1 MKAINPKTGKPI
13 TIMRSAA
20 TITKTNRTV
29 IWHPGAKQNRW
40 SVIITE
46 DDPVEP
52 ADIVFLYG
60 KPTEEL
66 KQKWVKWLVSRQEGA
81 LLIATPTWLEALRLN
96 AATDSSLLATTELY
110 QRYPYLPDL
119 KETDSKEAWVLSI
132 CQLMRFNRL
141 ITNKSMDNS
150 AQIFKGLLL
159 QEQQQEQQEQEQS
172 PPQVWLIQQ
181 YYQAPRKER
190 AKELSQ
196 VLEKNIN
203 NPYIDKIVLLNEKIY
218 DSQELQSPK
227 IQQVNIGHRL
237 TYYDVLT
244 YIKNDVPKD
253 TIVVFS
259 NSDIYL
265 DNTLRQLYSLDLDK
279 KFLALLRYDMPDDIL
294 FGPRADSQDT
304 WILWSSSV
312 DFDVTQEEFGFNFG
326 VPGCD
331 NAITVAMLKKK
342 FAISNPALS
351 IKSYHVHASNI
362 RNYVASDVL
371 DKPIF
376 LYVEPTA
383 IQDYNIQTDLIS
395 HKTPT
400 WPKVTPRSFSRPI
413 KCVDKTTAETICR
426 MMSKSD
432 NPNAAPY
439 NYSTESPNIFN
450 KAYDTKGS
458 QDNQLYTFTST
469 SHSPIFTMPAGI
481 VCDYTNLFVGTNPV
495 WKEEWSRAP
504 LTILTNTIHV
514 PEMAAVHFPQEI
526 ANSASQWFLR
536 YLPNI
541 LKIYLH
547 TDKNPEFIVSIHP
560 DTQRALSI
568 LNWTTDKEVTM
579 IPYLSDC
586 QYVSETVYALTPPS
600 FKEIP
605 PENIDLLRTLLP
617 KKEKEQQ
624 DNNTPQV
631 VICAERTPDHILSH
645 DYCNQ
650 LIKNIFHRK
659 ERANWNVV
667 IVDVN
672 TPTETRLQALM
683 RADLVIAASE
693 SEWDA
698 ADWCWL
704 MQPDKTIAEVMPDTK
719 PRGDHI
725 HIAGAAN
732 LNYVLL
738 GTKREPLPQ
747 QRQHLL
753 EDVEKLIQQHMF
765 SQSLRAEVPKAHLP
779 NIVLPSGKALKGI
792 YEHAG
797 DTFREMVHIWQDRGY
812 CTVEYREDTP
822 HVWWHSV
829 GNVLL
834 YDRPTMRWFNNP
846 AYNLALFGNA
856 IPEKPQKTDRLW
868 SFWSR
873 SPKAVE
879 SIVATNKPLTQY
891 EDRTIPS
898 IFLGKIEN
906 GVQKERRTTHD
917 WDSVIHTFHMPTD
930 SSGGPYKYSQEEY
943 LSLLCQSRFGVCL
956 PGFGPKCNREIEYF
970 ATGTVPIITPG
981 IDISNYASKPKEN
994 VHYFTAKTPEDIK
1007 RLIETI
1013 TPEKWT
1019 EMSIACRAWW
1029 RRYASAEG
1037 LFRLTWG
1044 IVNEHQH
1051 QHGPHCQH

>member
-20 TITKTNRTV
+20 TITKTNRTALWTAAATV
-29 IWHPGAKQNRW
+29 PATGPGAKQNPW

-46 DDPVEP
+46 DDPIQP
-52 ADIVFLYG
+52 ADIVFLYN

-66 KQKWVKWLVSRQEGA
+66 KQKWSEWLATRQDGV
-81 LLIATPTWLEALRLN
+81 LIIATPTWLEALRLN
-96 AATDSSLLATTELY
+96 VAINPSLLATTELY

-119 KETDSKEAWVLSI
+119 KESDSKETWILSI

-141 ITNKSMDNS
+141 ITNKSIDNK

-159 QEQQQEQQEQEQS
+159 QQQQQA
-172 PPQVWLIQQ
+172 PQVWLIQQ
-181 YYQAPRKER
+181 YYQEANAER
-190 AKELSQ
+190 AKELEY

-218 DSQELQSPK
+218 DQLSSPK
-227 IQQVNIGHRL
+227 IHQVNIGHRL

-244 YIKNDVPKD
+244 YIKSDVPKD
-253 TIVVFS
+253 TIVIFS

-265 DNTLRQLYSLDLDK
+265 DDTLRHLYSLDLDK
-279 KFLALLRYDMPDDIL
+279 KFLALLRYEMPDDVL

-312 DFDVTQEEFGFNFG
+312 DFDITKEDFGFNFG

-331 NAITVAMLKKK
+331 NSITIAMLKKK
-342 FAISNPALS
+342 FIVCNPALS
-351 IKSYHVHASNI
+351 IKTYHVHSSNV
-362 RNYVASDVL
+362 RNYIASDVL
-371 DKPIF
+371 DKPIY

-395 HKTPT
+395 HKTPSWT
-400 WPKVTPRSFSRPI
+400 KITPRTFSRPI
-413 KCVDKTTAETICR
+413 KCVDKITAETICR

-432 NPNAAPY
+432 SPKANPY
-439 NYSTESPNIFN
+439 NYSTDSPNIFN
-450 KAYDTKGS
+450 KAYEKE
-458 QDNQLYTFTST
+458 DNQLYTFTAT
-469 SHSPIFTMPAGI
+469 NQTPIFTMPAGI
-481 VCDYTNLFVGTNPV
+481 VCDYTNLFVGNNPL

-504 LTILTNTIHV
+504 LTILTNTVHV
-514 PEMAAVHFPQEI
+514 PEIAAVHFPQEI

-541 LKIYLH
+541 LKIYQN
-547 TDKNPEFIVSIHP
+547 TGKSPEFVVSIHP

-568 LNWTTDKEVTM
+568 LNWINDKEVTM
-579 IPYLSDC
+579 IPYMSDS
-586 QYVSETVYALTPPS
+586 QYVSETVYALTPPT

-605 PENIDLLRTLLP
+605 AENIDLLRTLIP
-617 KKEKEQQ
+617 KKKDQQ
-624 DNNTPQV
+624 QQASSNPQV

-659 ERANWNVV
+659 ERANWNV
-667 IVDVN
+667 ILVDVN

-683 RADLVIAASE
+683 SADLVIAASE

-738 GTKREPLPQ
+738 GTKREPLPN

-753 EDVEKLIQQHMF
+753 EHVEKLIQQHMF

-797 DTFREMVHIWQDRGY
+797 DTFREMVHIWQERGY
-812 CTVEYREDTP
+812 CTIEYREDTP

-846 AYNLALFGNA
+846 AYKLALFGNA

-868 SFWSR
+868 SFWCR

-879 SIVATNKPLTQY
+879 SVVATNKPLTQY

-906 GVQKERRTTHD
+906 GIQKERRTTHN
-917 WDSVIHTFHMPTD
+917 WENAVHTFHMPID

-943 LSLLCQSRFGVCL
+943 LNLLCQSRFGICL

-970 ATGTVPIITPG
+970 ATGTVPIVTPG
-981 IDISNYASKPKEN
+981 VDMSNYASKPKEN
-994 VHYFTAKTPEDIK
+994 VHYFTAKTPDDVK
-1007 RLIETI
+1007 HLVET
-1013 TPEKWT
+1013 TSPEKWT

-1044 IVNEHQH
+1044 IVNEQQH

>member
-1 MKAINPKTGKPI
+1 
-13 TIMRSAA
+13 MRSSA

-29 IWHPGAKQNRW
+29 IWQTTSQEQQQRW

-46 DDPVEP
+46 DDPVQP

-60 KPTEEL
+60 KITEEL
-66 KQKWVKWLVSRQEGA
+66 KQKWTAWLKTKQGDP
-81 LLIATPTWLEALRLN
+81 LLIATPSWIEALRLN
-96 AATDSSLLATTELY
+96 VATNPSMLATTELY

-119 KETDSKEAWVLSI
+119 KETDSKEAWILSI

-141 ITNKSMDNS
+141 VTNKPIDNS

-159 QEQQQEQQEQEQS
+159 LQQQQQEQEQQQ
-172 PPQVWLIQQ
+172 PQIWLIQQ
-181 YYQAPRKER
+181 YYQASALQR
-190 AKELSQ
+190 AKEIDL
-196 VLEKNIN
+196 VLENNIN
-203 NPYIDKIVLLNEKIY
+203 NPYIDKIILLNEKIY
-218 DSQELQSPK
+218 DQTTLLSSPK
-227 IQQVNIGHRL
+227 IQQVDIGHRL

-244 YIKNDVPKD
+244 YIKNEVPKD
-253 TIVVFS
+253 TIVVFA

-265 DNTLRQLYSLDLDK
+265 DNTLRQLYALDLNK
-279 KFLALLRYDMPDDIL
+279 KFLALLRYEMPDNTL

-312 DFDVTQEEFGFNFG
+312 DFDITQEDFGFNFG

-331 NAITVAMLKKK
+331 NAITVAMLQKK
-342 FAISNPALS
+342 FIVSNPALT
-351 IKSYHVHASNI
+351 IKTYHVHASNI
-362 RNYVASDVL
+362 RNYVKSDVL
-371 DKPIF
+371 DKPVF

-383 IQDYNIQTDLIS
+383 IQDYNIQVDLTAY
-395 HKTPT
+395 KVPT
-400 WPKVTPRSFSRPI
+400 WSKVVPRSFSRPI
-413 KCVDKTTAETICR
+413 KYVDKTTAETICK
-426 MMSKSD
+426 MMTKSD
-432 NPNAAPY
+432 KPYAAPY
-439 NYSTESPNIFN
+439 AYSTDSPNIFN
-450 KAYDTKGS
+450 RAYEKH
-458 QDNQLYTFTST
+458 DNQLYKLQAGAGAV
-469 SHSPIFTMPAGI
+469 PIFTMPAGI
-481 VCDYTNLFVGTNPV
+481 TCDYTSLFVGTHPV
-495 WKEEWSRAP
+495 WKEEWSRAS
-504 LTILTNTIHV
+504 LDILANTVHV
-514 PEMAAVHFPQEI
+514 PEMAAVHLPQEI
-526 ANSASQWFLR
+526 AHSASQWFLR

-541 LKIYLH
+541 IKIYQY
-547 TDKNPEFIVSIHP
+547 TTEAPEFIVSIHP
-560 DTQRALSI
+560 DTQRALSL
-568 LNWTTDKEVTM
+568 LNWTTNKEVIM
-579 IPYLSDC
+579 NPYLSDC

-600 FKEIP
+600 FQEIP
-605 PENIDLLRTLLP
+605 AENIDLLRTLLP
-617 KKEKEQQ
+617 QRQESSSSP
-624 DNNTPQV
+624 PQV
-631 VICAERTPDHILSH
+631 VICAEMTPDHILSH

-659 ERANWNVV
+659 DRANWQPV

-672 TPTETRLQALM
+672 TPTEIRLRALM
-683 RADLVIAASE
+683 SADLVIAASE

-698 ADWCWL
+698 PDWCWL

-725 HIAGAAN
+725 HIAGAAK

-753 EDVEKLIQQHMF
+753 EDVEKVMQQHMF
-765 SQSLRAEVPKAHLP
+765 SQSLRAEVPKIHLP
-779 NIVLPSGKALKGI
+779 NIVVPHGKALKGI

-797 DTFREMVHIWQDRGY
+797 DTFREMVHIWQNRGY
-812 CTVEYREDTP
+812 CTIEYRDDTP

-868 SFWSR
+868 SFWCR

-906 GVQKERRTTHD
+906 GIQKERRTIHD
-917 WDSVIHTFHMPTD
+917 WQQAIHTFHMPID

-943 LSLLCQSRFGVCL
+943 LRLLCQSRFGLCL

-981 IDISNYASKPKEN
+981 IDMSNYASKPKEN
-994 VHYFTAKTPEDIK
+994 VHYFTAKTPDDVR
-1007 RLIETI
+1007 RLVETT

-1044 IVNEHQH
+1044 IVNEYQH

>member
-20 TITKTNRTV
+20 SITKTNRTV
-29 IWHPGAKQNRW
+29 VWTQAGASPW

-46 DDPVEP
+46 DDPVQP
-52 ADIVFLYG
+52 LQHADIVFLYG

-66 KQKWVKWLVSRQEGA
+66 KQKWSDLSKQQGPLI
-81 LLIATPTWLEALRLN
+81 IATPTWLEALRLN
-96 AATDSSLLATTELY
+96 AATNPSVLATTELY

-119 KETDSKEAWVLSI
+119 KETDTKEDWILSI

-141 ITNKSMDNS
+141 ISDRFIDNS

-159 QEQQQEQQEQEQS
+159 QQAK

-181 YYQAPRKER
+181 YYQAPKKER
-190 AKELSQ
+190 AKELDY
-196 VLEKNIN
+196 VLEKNVN

-218 DSQELQSPK
+218 DHLSSTK
-227 IQQVNIGHRL
+227 IQQVVIGKRL

-244 YIKNDVPKD
+244 YIKNEVPKD

-279 KFLALLRYDMPDDIL
+279 KFLALLRYDMPDDVL

-342 FAISNPALS
+342 FTVSNPALS
-351 IKSYHVHASNI
+351 IKTYHVHSSNI

-383 IQDYNIQTDLIS
+383 IQDYNIQTDLVS
-395 HKTPT
+395 YKAPS
-400 WPKVTPRSFSRPI
+400 WSKVTPRTFSRPI

-439 NYSTESPNIFN
+439 NYSTDSPNIFN
-450 KAYDTKGS
+450 KAYDKH
-458 QDNQLYTFTST
+458 DNQLYTLTANQNT
-469 SHSPIFTMPAGI
+469 PIFTMPAGI
-481 VCDYTNLFVGTNPV
+481 VCDYTSLFVGTNPV

-504 LTILTNTIHV
+504 LTILTNTVHV
-514 PEMAAVHFPQEI
+514 PELAAVHFPQEI

-536 YLPNI
+536 YLPNV
-541 LKIYLH
+541 LKIYQY
-547 TDKNPEFIVSIHP
+547 TDKSPEFIVSIHP

-605 PENIDLLRTLLP
+605 AENIDILRTLLP
-617 KKEKEQQ
+617 KQSNEG
-624 DNNTPQV
+624 NGGNPQV
-631 VICAERTPDHILSH
+631 VICAERTPDHILSQ

-659 ERANWNVV
+659 ERANWNVI
-667 IVDVN
+667 IVDVS

-683 RADLVIAASE
+683 SADLVIAASE

-698 ADWCWL
+698 ADWCWM
-704 MQPDKTIAEVMPDTK
+704 MQPNKTIAEVMPDTK

-725 HIAGAAN
+725 HIAGAAS

-779 NIVLPSGKALKGI
+779 NIVVPSGKALKGI

-797 DTFREMVHIWQDRGY
+797 DTFREMVRLWQDRGY

-856 IPEKPQKTDRLW
+856 IPEKPQKNDRLW
-868 SFWSR
+868 SFWCR

-891 EDRTIPS
+891 EDRAIPS

-906 GVQKERRTTHD
+906 GVQKERRTTHN
-917 WDSVIHTFHMPTD
+917 WESAVHTFHMPTD

-981 IDISNYASKPKEN
+981 IDMSNYASKPKEN
-994 VHYFTAKTPEDIK
+994 VHYFSAKTPEDIK
-1007 RLIETI
+1007 RIVET
-1013 TPEKWT
+1013 TSPEKWT